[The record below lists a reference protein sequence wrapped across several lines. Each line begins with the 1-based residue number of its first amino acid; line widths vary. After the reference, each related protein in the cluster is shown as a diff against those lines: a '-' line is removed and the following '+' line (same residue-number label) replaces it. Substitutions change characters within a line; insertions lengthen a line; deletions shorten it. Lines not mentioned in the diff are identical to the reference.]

1 MKRETEITEK
11 ESKEYPEPALKAI
24 FTAREALERAPE
36 IVGIPTG
43 IEGLDELF
51 YTTTS
56 KGGKL
61 IKQPLGGIPA
71 YSVFNITG
79 VSDTGKSLM
88 VEQFTVQQAKKGNK
102 VAFITVEAP
111 ANFLVAGLKLR
122 AQAMGYEFEKFEDNI
137 ILIDAASYGSL
148 RDNIPELLSTL
159 AYVIQNY
166 KVKFTVIDSVTGLF
180 ENREMLARV
189 VVRQIFNFLK
199 KWYQTALLVSQKRS
213 GHEELTAEAA
223 GGYAVGHIVDGT
235 MVLAKELVDSAY
247 KSKLYKKE
255 IGEIVRLFRID
266 GCRLSGH
273 DTKTHFLEIT
283 ETGLVKILEP
293 IGG

>member
-1 MKRETEITEK
+1 MN
-11 ESKEYPEPALKAI
+11 
-24 FTAREALERAPE
+24 F
-36 IVGIPTG
+36 
-43 IEGLDELF
+43 F

-122 AQAMGYEFEKFEDNI
+122 AQAMGYDFEKFEDNI

-199 KWYQTALLVSQKRS
+199 KMVSNSFTCITKKEVGMKSLQQKLLVDMQLDTLLM
-213 GHEELTAEAA
+213 EQ
-223 GGYAVGHIVDGT
+223 
-235 MVLAKELVDSAY
+235 
-247 KSKLYKKE
+247 LY
-255 IGEIVRLFRID
+255 
-266 GCRLSGH
+266 
-273 DTKTHFLEIT
+273 
-283 ETGLVKILEP
+283 
-293 IGG
+293 